1 MGIGDHGE
9 ETRRFRYYIIPRLCK
24 PAGPGSAL
32 VRSMLVAFSLI
43 AGVKMIFHSPKLIK
57 IVSFTICD

>member
-24 PAGPGSAL
+24 PAVPGSAV
-32 VRSMLVAFSLI
+32 VRSMMVAFSLI
-43 AGVKMIFHSPKLIK
+43 AGVKVIFIPRS
-57 IVSFTICD
+57 